1 MNAREKER
9 FHRNTGSSN
18 METLDRTI
26 EELDVKVRL
35 ISVAERALELHQ
47 VTRHAL
53 KQSTSRETDR
63 TSPR

>member
-9 FHRNTGSSN
+9 FRRNTGSSN

-53 KQSTSRETDR
+53 KQFASRETGPISR
-63 TSPR
+63 R